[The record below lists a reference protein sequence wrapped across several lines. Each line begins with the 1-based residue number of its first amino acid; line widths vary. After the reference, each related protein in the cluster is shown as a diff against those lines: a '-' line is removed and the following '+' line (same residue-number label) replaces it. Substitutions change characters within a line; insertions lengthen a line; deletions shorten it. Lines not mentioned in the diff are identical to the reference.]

1 MTWFFFRSFK
11 FFLFVIAILSFCCNG
26 LRHGTFFLVCPFS
39 PFDLKFFNASHPG
52 KFSVITTSNVFTS
65 LCILLSLWGSFY
77 KSHNMSISFI
87 CISYILLL
95 HIPSY
100 HLLLPSG
107 RAPQCDL
114 HQLSQ
119 SFVEFISAV
128 FFFFS

>member
-1 MTWFFFRSFK
+1 MPLILGNSQLLQPQMFSLLYVFYS
-11 FFLFVIAILSFCCNG
+11 LFEARFI
-26 LRHGTFFLVCPFS
+26 R
-39 PFDLKFFNASHPG
+39 D
-52 KFSVITTSNVFTS
+52 
-65 LCILLSLWGSFY
+65 
-77 KSHNMSISFI
+77 HNMSISFI

-128 FFFFS
+128 LVFIQNGTSWY